1 VEVTLIVSEIGDQFL
16 VFHAQRSY
24 YQELLKAG
32 VRIHRYRPPVL
43 LHSKFII
50 IDDDIGVISSSNMD
64 IRSFE
69 LNLEITLVCYD
80 TGVVS
85 DLERVAHEYLGNSHP
100 LHLEAWQAR
109 PLLRKL
115 FDNLARL
122 TSALQ

>member
-1 VEVTLIVSEIGDQFL
+1 
-16 VFHAQRSY
+16 
-24 YQELLKAG
+24 
-32 VRIHRYRPPVL
+32 

-80 TGVVS
+80 SGVVS
-85 DLERVAHEYLGNSHP
+85 DLERVTHEYLSNSNP
-100 LHLEAWQAR
+100 LHLETWQAR
-109 PLLRKL
+109 PGLRKL
-115 FDNLARL
+115 LDNLARL